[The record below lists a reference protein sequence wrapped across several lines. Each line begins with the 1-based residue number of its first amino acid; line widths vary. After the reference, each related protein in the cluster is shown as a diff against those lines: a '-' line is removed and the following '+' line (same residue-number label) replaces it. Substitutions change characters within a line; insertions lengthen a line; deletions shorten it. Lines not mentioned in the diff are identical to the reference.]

1 MVEIHSTVE
10 KTSKKNARHYSRDYF
25 ILFQVTVF
33 LTSFPS
39 CVFSIAEFYNFFPS
53 RFGYG
58 LFQLKRSGNSQ
69 KKIRPGN
76 CRSQEAL
83 GCDIILYPAWKSTRE
98 YQALLR
104 EERECSLCIWEG
116 DLIEKIHH
124 SSRLDVRIKKNE
136 PLPLLILAAKCQR

>member
-1 MVEIHSTVE
+1 MCVLSFSLDFPSLFIVFCWTHIISYKESPNMVGIHSTVE

-98 YQALLR
+98 Y
-104 EERECSLCIWEG
+104 
-116 DLIEKIHH
+116 
-124 SSRLDVRIKKNE
+124 
-136 PLPLLILAAKCQR
+136 